1 MADNNNNNGNNLVNP
16 NNRNSGIDDSSI
28 RMSIS
33 EMGIAIGTN
42 ISKSVAQVIK
52 AIEALNK
59 DSKNNNNLDKS
70 IERLIKALEENSGAS
85 KGKSNKPKTV
95 TESLIEGLEDFIDS
109 VTREQARFLKKELKA
124 NEELQ
129 KISNLQNLIRRGDEK
144 QSKAAKQIWDLKQK
158 EIEAYKENIEKQQQ
172 LSNAI
177 EFLNIKADT
186 LKAEKEIL
194 QKQAE
199 DASTSKE
206 DKNLIDSKLREID
219 KTLQSL
225 TDEIEDNTDQLEEI
239 KKDNASGITA
249 KEFEK
254 TSKLIDELSSD
265 TGDIVKTASKI
276 NKEVEK
282 ENRRKAKQE
291 KVESARN
298 YKIADN
304 LADCFDGGLFEL
316 GDELSK
322 TFKEATQKHLEGTK
336 TGILGNI
343 TAFAEKTFFSIMDY
357 QTEKLTSAISSLQN
371 SFEGTGMEL
380 SRAILAD
387 RDEIASSW
395 QNVTDELE
403 ARGYGEALNV
413 TDLFGLETQAAK
425 AGITDQNLL
434 ETIALEAGIT
444 SANTGIAAPD
454 FLADE
459 QLIKLQQIYSDTLK
473 EARASGLSEE
483 AATSQAQNVVADAME
498 TIGAQLSAAV
508 QGSGSATAF
517 AQGKSQE
524 LFSQYL
530 DQYLMYDADKAKSAS
545 AGRVAV
551 YGTVGARSGGT
562 EIANQLNN
570 MLLSLENENV
580 SGELLNLLSGNAIQE
595 NLKELMDSGNYGE
608 ALKTMLS
615 NIDTLAGDEAGVSQN
630 VILNL
635 LGINP
640 EAYKKLTSNTSMQE
654 ILDSIDSIYAETSK
668 GVQATAWTT
677 NQEKVKSGRIG
688 NTKEQQ
694 DRNKALTDAVDM
706 WSLAEKSDIRQAD
719 KMLIS
724 SINAANSGIQS
735 VISWGFES
743 LFSLLQGKFTGT
755 LGTALFGGASAAG
768 AGGGAASAIGGY
780 VAAGLAA
787 FAGGYGLGTLINKAF
802 SITDYFSRLD
812 PEDLPS
818 QAAIDNLSD
827 VEAENQKENDSYHT
841 IVKGL
846 LEENNQISKDTKEAI
861 ANDIDEL
868 IDATVDT
875 KNSKQAF
882 ARTLREGIESG
893 DILDKSSNMNIA
905 KTIKEVTGQDVSEL
919 SDDELLNFYEQN
931 KEWFDY
937 SNNKDLGL
945 TISESESNYRSS
957 KGQEEW
963 GYVDKIL
970 STFAS
975 DGTIST
981 EESTQAAQDL
991 RTILIDEGKNEEEIS
1006 AFMDNLRSRAQQTNE
1021 YSSAYQAAQRIKDAI
1036 LTTMETVDTKGQ
1048 SADIIQEKYTAIIQG
1063 YKNGTYPGM
1072 TEQEKEFAK
1081 RAQIYFDSNSSGG
1094 KNSVVN
1100 GLAIIDTS
1108 KPYYEL
1114 YSPDNV
1120 SKFATGLDYVP
1131 YDNYLALLH
1140 KGERVQTAAEARL
1153 DDLADSIAYNST
1165 TNSNITNTNNNID
1178 GLNTTNNS
1186 IKDGFNTTNSNQETI
1201 IEALKTIISAL
1212 SNGNSA
1218 FASPDVF
1225 ESITNNKVALRSNNI
1240 ARMASMH

>member
-33 EMGIAIGTN
+33 EMGMAIGIN

-95 TESLIEGLEDFIDS
+95 TESLIDGLENFIDS

-144 QSKAAKQIWDLKQK
+144 QSKAVKQIWDLRQK

-186 LKAEKEIL
+186 LKTEKEIL

-199 DASTSKE
+199 DTSTSKE

-219 KTLQSL
+219 KALQSL
-225 TDEIEDNTDQLEEI
+225 TDEIEDNTEQLEEI
-239 KKDNASGITA
+239 KKDNASGVTA

-254 TSKLIDELSSD
+254 TAKLIDELSSD

-282 ENRRKAKQE
+282 ENKRKAKQE

-316 GDELSK
+316 GNELDK
-322 TFKEATQKHLEGTK
+322 TFKEATQKHLEGTR

-357 QTEKLTSAISSLQN
+357 QTEKFTEAISNLQQ
-371 SFEGTGMEL
+371 SFESTGMEL
-380 SRAILAD
+380 SKAILLD
-387 RDEIASSW
+387 RDEIVNEYQDVANRLQEEGYDKSLS
-395 QNVTDELE
+395 VTDIL
-403 ARGYGEALNV
+403 GY
-413 TDLFGLETQAAK
+413 ETQIAK
-425 AGITDQNLL
+425 AGITDTELIHEIAYQFGKISAETGVGMPDLL
-434 ETIALEAGIT
+434 
-444 SANTGIAAPD
+444 S
-454 FLADE
+454 DE
-459 QLIKLQQIYSDTLK
+459 VLLGLQHSYL
-473 EARASGLSEE
+473 ASGESIEKVATEMNNLSEGII
-483 AATSQAQNVVADAME
+483 N
-498 TIGAQLSAAV
+498 AV
-508 QGSGSATAF
+508 YTSGSATGIS
-517 AQGKSQE
+517 QGKIQE
-524 LFSQYL
+524 TTLSYIKNVVETDL
-530 DQYLMYDADKAKSAS
+530 DTATDKLYDAL
-545 AGRVAV
+545 AV
-551 YGTVGARSGGT
+551 QTSTGKYLGGT
-562 EIANQLNN
+562 DVYQTIANALESLKNESVSTNILAQMQGMFTPEEYEKMVNSGDTMEKLTGILSKVNELSSTDSTNTVLNW
-570 MLLSLENENV
+570 
-580 SGELLNLLSGNAIQE
+580 
-595 NLKELMDSGNYGE
+595 
-608 ALKTMLS
+608 
-615 NIDTLAGDEAGVSQN
+615 
-630 VILNL
+630 

-640 EAYKKLTSNTSMQE
+640 EAWNDLTSTQ
-654 ILDSIDSIYAETSK
+654 SIDKIIEEIKDTRSAME
-668 GVQATAWTT
+668 Q
-677 NQEKVKSGRIG
+677 G
-688 NTKEQQ
+688 N
-694 DRNKALTDAVDM
+694 
-706 WSLAEKSDIRQAD
+706 KSDEVKRRQELVKEGRTSTVEQTFKNRAMAD
-719 KMLIS
+719 AAGIWGGTVKTGIPESTKMLIS
-724 SINAANSGIQS
+724 TINATNSGIQS

-743 LFSLLQGKFTGT
+743 LFTLLQGKFTGT
-755 LGTALFGGASAAG
+755 LGTALLGGASVATGAGGGAAATG

-802 SITDYFSRLD
+802 GITDYFSRLD
-812 PEDLPS
+812 PEDFPS
-818 QAAIDNLSD
+818 QAAIDNLSE

-868 IDATVDT
+868 IDTTVDT

-893 DILDKSSNMNIA
+893 DIFDKSSNMNIA
-905 KTIKEVTGQDVSEL
+905 RTIKEVTGQDVSEL

-937 SNNKDLGL
+937 SHNKDLGL
-945 TISESESNYRSS
+945 TISESEDNYRFS
-957 KGQEEW
+957 KGREEW

-1006 AFMDNLRSRAQQTNE
+1006 AFMDNLRSRAKQTNE

-1048 SADIIQEKYTAIIQG
+1048 SADVIQEKYTAIIQG
-1063 YKNGTYPGM
+1063 YKDGTYPGM

-1081 RAQIYFDSNSSGG
+1081 RAQPYFDSNSSGG
-1094 KNSVVN
+1094 KNSVIN
-1100 GLAIIDTS
+1100 GLAVIDTS

-1114 YSPDNV
+1114 YAPDNV

-1186 IKDGFNTTNSNQETI
+1186 IKNGFNTTNSNQETI

-1225 ESITNNKVALRSNNI
+1225 ENITNNKVALRSNNI

>member
-1 MADNNNNNGNNLVNP
+1 MADNNNNNNNGNQVVNP
-16 NNRNSGIDDSSI
+16 NNNTGRGTDNSDLKLSIANLGIDLGKNIKDSAN
-28 RMSIS
+28 
-33 EMGIAIGTN
+33 E
-42 ISKSVAQVIK
+42 VIK
-52 AIEALNK
+52 AIK
-59 DSKNNNNLDKS
+59 
-70 IERLIKALEENSGAS
+70 ENSGNGS
-85 KGKSNKPKTV
+85 GNNNRRNDTDRQKTGMEKVIGRLTENINKLSAE
-95 TESLIEGLEDFIDS
+95 TEEATERRIKENGIIEKLNK
-109 VTREQARFLKKELKA
+109 LKD
-124 NEELQ
+124 
-129 KISNLQNLIRRGDEK
+129 ISRRGNEADR
-144 QSKAAKQIWDLKQK
+144 KAAKRILDARQAEISAYEERIKKEAQLTSEYETNIKKKTALESQK
-158 EIEAYKENIEKQQQ
+158 RFLEGKKATATDRDREAIEQRLHDITNELEQVAKQQKKNEEQ
-172 LSNAI
+172 RNEL
-177 EFLNIKADT
+177 
-186 LKAEKEIL
+186 
-194 QKQAE
+194 AE
-199 DASTSKE
+199 DRRSASIA
-206 DKNLIDSKLREID
+206 NEI
-219 KTLQSL
+219 T
-225 TDEIEDNTDQLEEI
+225 EIED
-239 KKDNASGITA
+239 
-249 KEFEK
+249 
-254 TSKLIDELSSD
+254 LIDNVSSNTNEL
-265 TGDIVKTASKI
+265 TRTANDI
-276 NKEVEK
+276 NREVEK

-322 TFKEATQKHLEGTK
+322 TFKEATQKHLEGTR

-357 QTEKLTSAISSLQN
+357 QTEKLTDAISTLQGT
-371 SFEGTGMEL
+371 FESTGMEL

-694 DRNKALTDAVDM
+694 DRNKALTTDAVDM

-743 LFSLLQGKFTGT
+743 LF
-755 LGTALFGGASAAG
+755 
-768 AGGGAASAIGGY
+768 
-780 VAAGLAA
+780 
-787 FAGGYGLGTLINKAF
+787 
-802 SITDYFSRLD
+802 
-812 PEDLPS
+812 
-818 QAAIDNLSD
+818 
-827 VEAENQKENDSYHT
+827 
-841 IVKGL
+841 
-846 LEENNQISKDTKEAI
+846 
-861 ANDIDEL
+861 
-868 IDATVDT
+868 
-875 KNSKQAF
+875 
-882 ARTLREGIESG
+882 
-893 DILDKSSNMNIA
+893 
-905 KTIKEVTGQDVSEL
+905 
-919 SDDELLNFYEQN
+919 
-931 KEWFDY
+931 
-937 SNNKDLGL
+937 
-945 TISESESNYRSS
+945 
-957 KGQEEW
+957 
-963 GYVDKIL
+963 
-970 STFAS
+970 
-975 DGTIST
+975 
-981 EESTQAAQDL
+981 
-991 RTILIDEGKNEEEIS
+991 
-1006 AFMDNLRSRAQQTNE
+1006 
-1021 YSSAYQAAQRIKDAI
+1021 
-1036 LTTMETVDTKGQ
+1036 
-1048 SADIIQEKYTAIIQG
+1048 
-1063 YKNGTYPGM
+1063 
-1072 TEQEKEFAK
+1072 
-1081 RAQIYFDSNSSGG
+1081 
-1094 KNSVVN
+1094 
-1100 GLAIIDTS
+1100 
-1108 KPYYEL
+1108 
-1114 YSPDNV
+1114 
-1120 SKFATGLDYVP
+1120 
-1131 YDNYLALLH
+1131 
-1140 KGERVQTAAEARL
+1140 
-1153 DDLADSIAYNST
+1153 
-1165 TNSNITNTNNNID
+1165 
-1178 GLNTTNNS
+1178 
-1186 IKDGFNTTNSNQETI
+1186 
-1201 IEALKTIISAL
+1201 
-1212 SNGNSA
+1212 
-1218 FASPDVF
+1218 
-1225 ESITNNKVALRSNNI
+1225 
-1240 ARMASMH
+1240 